1 MNLEILSETEQNLLS
16 QLIESAQHIVICC
29 HKSPDG
35 DAIGSSLAWA
45 EYLRDRKKEP
55 QIIIPD
61 AFPDF
66 LKWLPGIER
75 MMRYDKHKEEADKIF
90 AEADLIFCLDFNA
103 STRVDDMQ
111 TALDASPAQKVMMD
125 HHLNPTMDTA
135 LTISHTDMSSTCEIV
150 FRVVWQ
156 LGGFD
161 MMNRKAAVAIYCGMM
176 TDTGSFTYNSCRP
189 EIYTIIGHL
198 LTKGFDKDKI
208 YRQGYNN
215 YSSWAIRFRGFIM
228 SQKLNVINDYNAS
241 YFCITRQEMRNY
253 HFVKGDAEG
262 LVNEPLRIRGQ
273 KLVISLREDTD
284 KDNLIWVSLR
294 SVDDFPCNEVAA
306 RFFNG
311 GGHLNASGGKLFC
324 TMDEAERT
332 VRDAIMAFGD
342 RLKD

>member
-75 MMRYDKHKEEADKIF
+75 IMRYDKHKEEADKIF

-176 TDTGSFTYNSCRP
+176 TDTGSFIYNSCRP

-208 YRQGYNN
+208 YRQVYNN

-241 YFCITRQEMRNY
+241 YFCITRQEMKNY

-324 TMDEAERT
+324 TMDQAERT

>member
-103 STRVDDMQ
+103 STRVDNMQ

-176 TDTGSFTYNSCRP
+176 TDTGSFT
-189 EIYTIIGHL
+189 
-198 LTKGFDKDKI
+198 
-208 YRQGYNN
+208 
-215 YSSWAIRFRGFIM
+215 
-228 SQKLNVINDYNAS
+228 
-241 YFCITRQEMRNY
+241 
-253 HFVKGDAEG
+253 
-262 LVNEPLRIRGQ
+262 
-273 KLVISLREDTD
+273 
-284 KDNLIWVSLR
+284 
-294 SVDDFPCNEVAA
+294 
-306 RFFNG
+306 
-311 GGHLNASGGKLFC
+311 
-324 TMDEAERT
+324 
-332 VRDAIMAFGD
+332 
-342 RLKD
+342 

>member
-66 LKWLPGIER
+66 LKCLPGIER
-75 MMRYDKHKEEADKIF
+75 MMRYDKHKEEA
-90 AEADLIFCLDFNA
+90 
-103 STRVDDMQ
+103 DDMQ

-208 YRQGYNN
+208 YRQVYNN

-228 SQKLNVINDYNAS
+228 SQKLNLINDYNAS
-241 YFCITRQEMRNY
+241 
-253 HFVKGDAEG
+253 
-262 LVNEPLRIRGQ
+262 
-273 KLVISLREDTD
+273 
-284 KDNLIWVSLR
+284 
-294 SVDDFPCNEVAA
+294 
-306 RFFNG
+306 
-311 GGHLNASGGKLFC
+311 
-324 TMDEAERT
+324 
-332 VRDAIMAFGD
+332 
-342 RLKD
+342 